1 MPRRDSAKRRGFT
14 LIELIITVAIVAILA
29 TIAVPSYID
38 SINRSRARTASG
50 DLLALAAA
58 VESAFQR
65 TLSYPGSNILGT
77 SNLTSSTRY
86 PQWNPAQ
93 GDFFNYN
100 YKSTGTATYTLEAV
114 GTNAMAGCTLTL
126 SSANIRT
133 ATAPCRFTS
142 W

>member
-29 TIAVPSYID
+29 MIAVPSYVD
-38 SINRSRARTASG
+38 YINRSRARTASG
-50 DLLALAAA
+50 DLVVLAAA
-58 VESAFQR
+58 VESVFQR
-65 TLSYPGSNILGT
+65 TLIYPGSNILGT
-77 SNLTSSTRY
+77 SNLTSQY

-93 GDFFNYN
+93 GAFFNYN

-114 GTNAMAGCTLTL
+114 GTDALTDCTLTL
-126 SSANIRT
+126 SNANTRT
-133 ATAPCRFTS
+133 VTAACGFTS